1 MSGTL
6 VIQTAFLG
14 DVVLTTPLLTRL
26 AEKHGP
32 VDALVTPTA
41 AALLTG
47 HPAVRE
53 VIAYDK
59 RGRDAGVRGWLR
71 MANAL
76 RKRDYDRVYL
86 PHRSVR
92 SAALAIATDCT
103 TRIGF
108 ADSPASWSY
117 SERVEPRGEH
127 ETARIASLAGPGP
140 VPRTSLGLTEVE
152 RRAALEWLEGVGV
165 RREFTALAP
174 GSVWATKRWPGYAD
188 LAARLPG
195 SIVVVGG
202 PEDRDTALEIVARDP
217 GRIRSAAGELPLR
230 VSAALIERANVLVTN
245 DSAPLHIAGA
255 VGTRV
260 VAIFGPTVP
269 AFGFGPQGEKDAIA
283 EVHGLTCRPCSRHG
297 PMVCPLLHH
306 RCMKDLAVNEVL
318 DLVAPSR
325 DSRLVTRDQ

>member
-1 MSGTL
+1 MPGVL

-14 DVVLTTPLLTRL
+14 DVVLTTPLLERL
-26 AEKHGP
+26 AAKGGP
-32 VDALVTPTA
+32 VDVLVTPA
-41 AALLTG
+41 AASLLQG

-59 RGRDAGVRGWLR
+59 RGHDRGLRGWTR
-71 MANAL
+71 MASTL

-86 PHRSVR
+86 PHRSMR
-92 SAALAIATDCT
+92 SAALAIATDSGV
-103 TRIGF
+103 RIGF
-108 ADSPASWSY
+108 SDSPVAWTY

-127 ETARIASLAGPGP
+127 EIERIASLAGPGS
-140 VPRTSLGLTEVE
+140 VPRPSLGLSEAE
-152 RRAALEWLEGVGV
+152 RRAAAEWLERAGV
-165 RREFTALAP
+165 RRDFTALAP
-174 GSVWATKRWPGYAD
+174 GSVWATKQWPYYAD

-202 PEDRDTALEIVARDP
+202 PEDRAAGEEIVARDP

-230 VSAALIERANVLVTN
+230 VSAALIERARVLVAN

-269 AFGFGPQGEKDAIA
+269 AFGFGPLGAADSIA
-283 EVHGLTCRPCSRHG
+283 EVDGLTCRPCSKHG

-306 RCMKDLAVNEVL
+306 RCMRDLSVDTVL
-318 DLVAPSR
+318 KLSE
-325 DSRLVTRDQ
+325 